1 MEYGSEFD
9 ARANEAFVRAFPG
22 FLQDDWL
29 LYRSGR
35 DAMKALA
42 RLVSGRRVLLPALCC
57 ESMIVPFA
65 LNGCEVV
72 FYRMRED
79 LRGDEADVRQ
89 KLTDGALLLYMPYFG
104 IRPFTDAFL
113 SALRARGR
121 GVVLA
126 EDRTQD
132 IVVPRD
138 KEGFTPDATLASLR
152 KWACLPEGGM
162 LRMALPAEPGRPDS
176 RFGDMRLEA
185 MEEKAEYLS
194 CWEPTLKQDFL
205 SKLHTA
211 EAMLDEKA
219 EAACVSEGYRG
230 RLESLD
236 FGAVYQKRLQNI
248 RFLAEKLEP
257 LRAAGKLRFLTEQ
270 PEKSTLYF
278 PLLLEGRDRVQRAL
292 AQQGVYCPVIW
303 PEPEEAKGVCPVSHN
318 VVEHVLCLPCDQ
330 RYTET
335 DMAFFADCLR
345 EAL

>member
-9 ARANEAFVRAFPG
+9 ARANEGFVRAFPG

-57 ESMIVPFA
+57 ASMIVPFA
-65 LNGCEVV
+65 LNGCELV
-72 FYRMRED
+72 FYRIRED
-79 LRGDEADVRQ
+79 LRGDEADVLE

-104 IRPFTDAFL
+104 IRPFSDAFL
-113 SALRARGR
+113 RKLRAQ
-121 GVVLA
+121 GVLLA

-138 KEGFTPDATLASLR
+138 EESFIPDATLASLR

-162 LRMALPAEPGRPDS
+162 LRTSLPAEPGRPDS

-185 MEEKAEYLS
+185 MEEKTEYLA
-194 CWEPTLKQDFL
+194 CWEPALKQAFL

-211 EAMLDEKA
+211 EALLDREA
-219 EAACVSEGYRG
+219 EAAGVSEGYRR

-236 FGAVYQKRLQNI
+236 FGAVYRKRLQNI
-248 RFLAEKLEP
+248 RYLSEKLEP
-257 LRAAGKLRFLTEQ
+257 LRAAGKLRFLTGQ
-270 PEKSTLYF
+270 PEKSCLYF

-303 PEPEEAKGVCPVSHN
+303 PEPEETRGVCPVSRD

-330 RYTET
+330 RYGET
-335 DMAFFADCLR
+335 DMDFFVDCLR
-345 EAL
+345 DIL